1 MNNYNP
7 IYRRFIDDKNVITP
21 NKMTRGNFYIIK
33 EYTYADGTKEK
44 YTEISAPIIFTLFVS
59 VSKDIIHCVKV
70 SNVNPNAIKRFF
82 GKFINEKTEKLQM
95 KGGAKN
101 IYANIVSKVPIITE
115 DAYRTYNISGIKK
128 VIKLKMDVNELTPK
142 NKNVIGI
149 DIKSQKKNL

>member
-1 MNNYNP
+1 MSNYNP

-44 YTEISAPIIFTLFVS
+44 YTEITAPIIFTLFVS

-70 SNVNPNAIKRFF
+70 SNVNPATIKRFF
-82 GKFINEKTEKLQM
+82 GKFINEKTERLQM
-95 KGGAKN
+95 KGASKD
-101 IYANIVSKVPIITE
+101 IYSKIVSKVPIITD
-115 DAYRTYNISGIKK
+115 DAYRTYNMTGINK
-128 VIKLKMDVNELTPK
+128 VIKLTMDVNELTPK

-149 DIKSQKKNL
+149 DVKSQKKNL